1 MSSDALAASPA
12 VGSDSP
18 LRFLP
23 KAIRVPEK
31 PLRAIAVGWLTAFP
45 ISIIL
50 ALLASRLFPDAG
62 HPDFK
67 GGPGLIFFAVVI
79 FSPVVET
86 LIMGIVLLILLRFL
100 PEWVAIVVSAIGWGI
115 AHSMLS
121 PTWGMAVWWPFLIL
135 STLFVAWRKRSLW
148 LAFLLPICV
157 HALQNLLPGILVA
170 TGVSI

>member
-1 MSSDALAASPA
+1 VTSDALAAPQA

-23 KAIRVPEK
+23 KAIRVPER
-31 PLRAIAVGWLTAFP
+31 PFRAIAVAWLTSFP

-50 ALLASRLFPDAG
+50 ALLASRFFPDAG

-67 GGPGLIFFAVVI
+67 GGPALIIFAVVI

-86 LIMGIVLLILLRFL
+86 LIMGTVLLILLRFL

-135 STLFVAWRKRSLW
+135 STLFVAWRKRSPL
-148 LAFLLPICV
+148 LAFVLPICV
-157 HALQNLLPGILVA
+157 HALQNLLPALLIA
-170 TGVSI
+170 SGVSI

>member
-1 MSSDALAASPA
+1 VSSNALAASPA

-23 KAIRVPEK
+23 KAIRVPER
-31 PLRAIAVGWLTAFP
+31 PFLAIAVAWLTAFP
-45 ISIIL
+45 ITIIL
-50 ALLASRLFPDAG
+50 ALLASMLFPHAG
-62 HPDFK
+62 HPEFP
-67 GGPGLIFFAVVI
+67 GSRGLIFFAIVI

-86 LIMGIVLLILLRFL
+86 LIMGSVLLILLRFL
-100 PEWVAIVVSAIGWGI
+100 PEWVAIIVSAIGWGI
-115 AHSMLS
+115 AHSRFS

-148 LAFLLPICV
+148 LAFLLPTCV
-157 HALQNLLPGILVA
+157 HALQNLLPGILIA

>member
-1 MSSDALAASPA
+1 MSSDALAAPPA

-23 KAIRVPEK
+23 KAIRVPER
-31 PLRAIAVGWLTAFP
+31 PFRAIAVAWLTAFP
-45 ISIIL
+45 ISI
-50 ALLASRLFPDAG
+50 LLAFLASQLFPDAG

-67 GGPGLIFFAVVI
+67 GGPALIIFAVVI

-86 LIMGIVLLILLRFL
+86 LIMGTVLLILLRFL
-100 PEWVAIVVSAIGWGI
+100 PEWVAILVSAIGWGI
-115 AHSMLS
+115 AHSWLS

-157 HALQNLLPGILVA
+157 HALQNLLPALLIASGKSV
-170 TGVSI
+170 

>member
-1 MSSDALAASPA
+1 VSSNALAASPA

-23 KAIRVPEK
+23 RAIRVPER
-31 PLRAIAVGWLTAFP
+31 PFLAIAVAWLTAFP

-67 GGPGLIFFAVVI
+67 GGPGLILFAVVI

-86 LIMGIVLLILLRFL
+86 LIMGTVLLILLRFL

-135 STLFVAWRKRSLW
+135 STLFVAWRRRSLW
-148 LAFLLPICV
+148 LAFALPICA
-157 HALQNLLPGILVA
+157 HALQNLLPALLIASGK
-170 TGVSI
+170 SI

>member
-1 MSSDALAASPA
+1 MSSEALAASPA

-23 KAIRVPEK
+23 KAIRVPER
-31 PLRAIAVGWLTAFP
+31 PLRAIAVAWLTAFP

-50 ALLASRLFPDAG
+50 ALIASMFFPDAG

-67 GGPGLIFFAVVI
+67 GSPALIIFSVVI
-79 FSPVVET
+79 FAPVVET
-86 LIMGIVLLILLRFL
+86 LIMGTVLLVLLRFL

-115 AHSMLS
+115 AHSTLS
-121 PTWGMAVWWPFLIL
+121 PTWGLAVWWPFLIL

-157 HALQNLLPGILVA
+157 HALQNLLPGILIA

>member
-1 MSSDALAASPA
+1 VSSEALAATEA

-23 KAIRVPEK
+23 KAIRVPER
-31 PLRAIAVGWLTAFP
+31 PFRAIAVAWLTAFP

-62 HPDFK
+62 HPDFE

-86 LIMGIVLLILLRFL
+86 LIMGTVLLILLSFL

-115 AHSMLS
+115 AHSTLS
-121 PTWGMAVWWPFLIL
+121 PTWGLAVWWPFLIL

-148 LAFLLPICV
+148 LAFLLPT
-157 HALQNLLPGILVA
+157 ASTRSRTFFPGF
-170 TGVSI
+170 

>member
-1 MSSDALAASPA
+1 MSSDSLAAPQA

-23 KAIRVPEK
+23 RAIRVPER
-31 PLRAIAVGWLTAFP
+31 PFLAIAVAWLTAFP
-45 ISIIL
+45 ISIVL

-86 LIMGIVLLILLRFL
+86 LIMGTVLLVLLRFL
-100 PEWVAIVVSAIGWGI
+100 PEWVAIIVSAIGWGI

-135 STLFVAWRKRSLW
+135 STLFVAWRKRSLF
-148 LAFLLPICV
+148 LAFLLPICA
-157 HALQNLLPGILVA
+157 HALQNLLPGLLIA
-170 TGVSI
+170 AGVSV

>member
-1 MSSDALAASPA
+1 MSSDALAAPQA

-23 KAIRVPEK
+23 RSIRVPER
-31 PLRAIAVGWLTAFP
+31 PFLAIAVAWLTAFP
-45 ISIIL
+45 ISIVL

-86 LIMGIVLLILLRFL
+86 LIMGTVLLVLLRFL
-100 PEWVAIVVSAIGWGI
+100 PEWVAIIVSAIGWGI

-135 STLFVAWRKRSLW
+135 STLFVAWRKRSLF
-148 LAFLLPICV
+148 LAFLLPICA
-157 HALQNLLPGILVA
+157 HALQNLLPGLLIA
-170 TGVSI
+170 AGVSV

>member
-1 MSSDALAASPA
+1 VSSDSLAAPQA

-23 KAIRVPEK
+23 RAIRVPER
-31 PLRAIAVGWLTAFP
+31 PFLAIAVAWLTAFP
-45 ISIIL
+45 ISIVL
-50 ALLASRLFPDAG
+50 ALLASRLFPAAG

-86 LIMGIVLLILLRFL
+86 LIMGTVLLVLLRFL
-100 PEWVAIVVSAIGWGI
+100 PEWVAIIVSAIGWGI

-135 STLFVAWRKRSLW
+135 STLFVAWRKRSLF
-148 LAFLLPICV
+148 LAFLLPICA
-157 HALQNLLPGILVA
+157 HALQNLLPGLLIA
-170 TGVSI
+170 AGVSV

>member
-1 MSSDALAASPA
+1 MSSDALAAPQA

-23 KAIRVPEK
+23 RAIRVPER
-31 PLRAIAVGWLTAFP
+31 PFLAIAVAWLTAFP
-45 ISIIL
+45 ISIVL
-50 ALLASRLFPDAG
+50 ALLASRLFPAAG

-86 LIMGIVLLILLRFL
+86 LIMGTVLLVLLRFL
-100 PEWVAIVVSAIGWGI
+100 PEWVAIIVSAIGWGI

-135 STLFVAWRKRSLW
+135 STLFVAWRKRSLF
-148 LAFLLPICV
+148 LAFLLPICA
-157 HALQNLLPGILVA
+157 HALQNLLPGLLIA
-170 TGVSI
+170 AGVSV